1 MLTLTWGIDT
11 ETKTQKQGDEFEKQS
26 LHYEPGLLG
35 MKISCKGCLLF
46 YYL

>member
-11 ETKTQKQGDEFEKQS
+11 ETKTQKQGDEFKKQS